1 MFEIER
7 FYVESAVK
15 SAGILHPIAN
25 RYKVESIKLCT
36 VDYIYNTIPH
46 GGAVEMDHH
55 PFGRIECDRVGEL
68 DAVEPV
74 TEFRAQESR
83 SSVSGINVQ
92 PNILGTT

>member
-1 MFEIER
+1 
-7 FYVESAVK
+7 
-15 SAGILHPIAN
+15 
-25 RYKVESIKLCT
+25 
-36 VDYIYNTIPH
+36 
-46 GGAVEMDHH
+46 MDHH

-92 PNILGTT
+92 PDILGTT